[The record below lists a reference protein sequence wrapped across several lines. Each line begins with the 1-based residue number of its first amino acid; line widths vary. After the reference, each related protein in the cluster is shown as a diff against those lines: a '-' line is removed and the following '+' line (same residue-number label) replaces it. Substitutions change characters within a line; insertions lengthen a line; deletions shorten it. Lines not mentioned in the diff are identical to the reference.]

1 MEAIDI
7 LLVEDNSSDAE
18 LSLRAIKKYD
28 SGLQVLHLEDGEK
41 VLDFMKNNKDKYNI
55 NSLKLIILDL
65 KIPKINGLEVLAF
78 IKESSQFK
86 NTPIVM
92 LTSSMEEKDIEA
104 AFKKGVNSYLV
115 KPMIYE
121 EYTKMMHEMLQYWID
136 YYHNSQQDE

>member
-28 SGLQVLHLEDGEK
+28 QDLAVLHLEDGEK
-41 VLDFMKNNKDKYNI
+41 VLDFIKNSKEQSVI

-65 KIPKINGLEVLAF
+65 KIPKINGIEVLNHF
-78 IKESSQFK
+78 KESSRFK
-86 NTPIVM
+86 NIPIVM

-104 AFKKGVNSYLV
+104 AFNKGVSSYLV

-121 EYTKMMHEMLQYWID
+121 EYIKMIHEMLQYWID
-136 YYHNSQQDE
+136 YYHNSK